1 MLCYLKKLNSETLLK
16 SWARNLLYHFVGY
29 CAFQIWYFNSYAW
42 KSTWTIGLYV
52 FQIETGN
59 SNFQDVLHS
68 NEELWKQTVD
78 RMVVLWDLVRKGGA
92 LSLPSVSLFDCLSLR
107 VLANLTQ
114 IVRLPIALLQ
124 LSVVMGNTMLRTM
137 AILAFLLAV
146 SSMAS
151 ACFLIAYKAQ
161 LYSDS
166 RSDRWIY
173 ASKCPRCLSSID
185 FWTRLS
191 WPVTSFMW

>member
-92 LSLPSVSLFDCLSLR
+92 LSLPSVGNVTGYPGVFQGNPHPHPSKPAPASTGTG
-107 VLANLTQ
+107 LTGTGAGFSQ
-114 IVRLPIALLQ
+114 TRGEILL
-124 LSVVMGNTMLRTM
+124 
-137 AILAFLLAV
+137 
-146 SSMAS
+146 
-151 ACFLIAYKAQ
+151 K
-161 LYSDS
+161 
-166 RSDRWIY
+166 
-173 ASKCPRCLSSID
+173 
-185 FWTRLS
+185 
-191 WPVTSFMW
+191 